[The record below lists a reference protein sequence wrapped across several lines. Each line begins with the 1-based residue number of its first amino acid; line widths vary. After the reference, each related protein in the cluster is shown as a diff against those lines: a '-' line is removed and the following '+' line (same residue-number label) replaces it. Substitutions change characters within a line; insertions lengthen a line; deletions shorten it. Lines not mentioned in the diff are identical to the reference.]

1 MSGNEGLTRFWND
14 FCAMDKNVSYFVT
27 ARLFEGTPAIW
38 PQEVEYVRWRH
49 LVADR
54 LDVDPV
60 GVQLVGSARL
70 GYSLNPEKHFSIFHD
85 GSDLDIAVV
94 SPEIFET
101 TWIEL
106 KRLLETEEFKNQ
118 KGYLRKL
125 VFEECIGTDT
135 VLPRLS
141 SIGAKWSKARD
152 MITELLGRE
161 FRGRDVNYRIYRS
174 HRALRDYQLVG
185 VGKARDRAI
194 EGGVANGK

>member
-1 MSGNEGLTRFWND
+1 MSSNEGLTRFWSD
-14 FCAMDKNVSYFVT
+14 FCALDKNVSYFVT

-38 PQEVEYVRWRH
+38 PEEVEYVRWRH
-49 LVADR
+49 IVADR

-70 GYSLNPEKHFSIFHD
+70 GYSLNPDKEFRVFHEN
-85 GSDLDIAVV
+85 SDLDIAIV

-106 KRLLETEEFKNQ
+106 KKLLETEEFRNQ
-118 KGYLRKL
+118 KGNLRKL
-125 VFEECIGTDT
+125 VFEECIGTDI

-141 SIGAKWSKARD
+141 SIGEKWSKARD

-161 FRGRDVNYRIYRS
+161 FRGREVNYRIYRN
-174 HRALRDYQLVG
+174 HRALREYHISG
-185 VGKARDRAI
+185 VEKARDRAI
-194 EGGVANGK
+194 EDGVANAE